1 MKSREIFVVEDDPAV
16 RRTLSIILT
25 SAGYEVVCFL
35 DGDALIAAARKRY
48 PLCIL
53 LDLYLPGKSGLE
65 ILKEL
70 SSEHYPAPVIM
81 ISGQGT
87 IDIAMQA
94 IKEGALDFIE
104 KPFRPEQLVSR
115 IEVALEQQH
124 FMRASRL
131 GIGLSV
137 NLPGHAALSNREREI
152 LDQMLLG
159 KSTKEMGRL
168 CGISPRTVEDHRSNI
183 MRKTGARN
191 AIELMRSA
199 LGNRSLERPSGG
211 TKIRARPE

>member
-1 MKSREIFVVEDDPAV
+1 MKSREIFVVEDDAAI
-16 RRTLSIILT
+16 RRTISVILT
-25 SAGYEVVCFL
+25 SAGYEAVCFL

-53 LDLYLPGKSGLE
+53 LDLHLPGRSGLE
-65 ILKEL
+65 ILKQL
-70 SSEHYPAPVIM
+70 SAENYPAPVIM

-87 IDIAMQA
+87 IDSAMQA
-94 IKEGALDFIE
+94 VRDGALDFIE
-104 KPFRPEQLVSR
+104 KPFRPDQLVKR
-115 IEVALEQQH
+115 IEVALAQAH

-131 GIGLSV
+131 GVGLSL
-137 NLPGHAALSNREREI
+137 NLPGRAALTNREQEI

-159 KSTKEMGRL
+159 KSTKEMSRL
-168 CGISPRTVEDHRSNI
+168 WGISPRTVEDHRSNI

-199 LGNRSLERPSGG
+199 MGSRGLDQSGV
-211 TKIRARPE
+211 KPAPARPK

>member
-1 MKSREIFVVEDDPAV
+1 MKSREIFVVEDDAAV
-16 RRTLSIILT
+16 RRTISVILT

-53 LDLYLPGKSGLE
+53 LDLHLPGKSGLE
-65 ILKEL
+65 ILKQL
-70 SSEHYPAPVIM
+70 SSERYPAPVIM
-81 ISGQGT
+81 MSGQGT
-87 IDIAMQA
+87 IDAAMQA
-94 IKEGALDFIE
+94 VRDGALDFIE
-104 KPFRPEQLVSR
+104 KPFRPEQLVKR
-115 IEVALEQQH
+115 IEAALEQEH

-131 GIGLSV
+131 GMGLSV
-137 NLPGHAALSNREREI
+137 NLPGRAALTNREQEI

-159 KSTKEMGRL
+159 KSTKEMSRL
-168 CGISPRTVEDHRSNI
+168 WGISPRTVEDHRSNI

-199 LGNRSLERPSGG
+199 MGSRGLDKSAVRPVP
-211 TKIRARPE
+211 ARPK